1 MTLIAPSL
9 LSADFA
15 RLADEVRSVDEAG
28 ADWLHLDV
36 MDGHFV
42 PNLTFGPP
50 LIAALRPL
58 TRLPLDVHLMV
69 EHPERSLEAYV
80 RAGADRV
87 TIHAES
93 TVHVQRTLAAIRALG
108 AATGLA
114 VCPATPLE
122 WLLDL
127 RDDLDQ
133 VLVMAVNPGFG
144 GQGFLPATWDRLRR
158 LRAML
163 TDRGILTVVDGGVA
177 PENAADLAA
186 AGVNVLVAGSAV
198 FGQADRKAAIA
209 TLRG

>member
-1 MTLIAPSL
+1 MTMIAPSL
-9 LSADFA
+9 LSADFT
-15 RLADEVRSVDEAG
+15 RLADEVRSVEEAG

-58 TRLPLDVHLMV
+58 TRLPLDVHLMI

-108 AATGLA
+108 AAAGLA

-122 WLLDL
+122 WLVDL

-133 VLVMAVNPGFG
+133 VLVMSVNPGFG
-144 GQGFLPATWDRLRR
+144 GQAFLPATWDRLRR
-158 LRAML
+158 LRGLLAG
-163 TDRGILTVVDGGVA
+163 RGVLTVVDGGVA
-177 PENAADLAA
+177 QDNAADLAA
-186 AGVNVLVAGSAV
+186 AGVDVLVAGSAV
-198 FGQADRKAAIA
+198 FGQLDRRAAIA
-209 TLRG
+209 SLRG